1 MRDESQES
9 RVKSQER
16 GTDNKQRRS
25 MILKKITLFF
35 MVLCGIAACHT
46 QRKASSLIFKSPEA
60 GTRVSRGDHVLLK
73 LRFPESD
80 AAIDSVVYLLDNRIV
95 AARTDSTAVTLRTD
109 TLLPGNRSLAA
120 RLYQDG
126 KEKEAFSNV
135 VIVAAE
141 APEQRSFSVVR
152 TFPHDRTA
160 FTQGLEFHDGIFYE
174 STGEF
179 GHSTLRKV
187 DPETGKV
194 LGQVKLKDNQFG
206 EGLTVVEDKIIQLTW
221 QNGIGIV
228 YDKHTLK
235 QLSEFP
241 YQSSKEGWG
250 LCFDGRRLIKS
261 DGTNRLYFLNKDT
274 YREEGS
280 VEVYNHRGPVESLN
294 ELEFING
301 KVYANVYLQDIIV
314 IINPE
319 TGEVEGELNLIGLL
333 PQKDRDD
340 QTDVLNG
347 IAYDRKGDRLFVTGK
362 KWNTMFQIRELPR
375 N

>member
-1 MRDESQES
+1 
-9 RVKSQER
+9 
-16 GTDNKQRRS
+16 
-25 MILKKITLFF
+25 MILKKITLLF
-35 MVLCGIAACHT
+35 MVLCGVAACHT

-60 GTRVSRGDHVLLK
+60 GTLVSRGDSVLLK

-80 AAIDSVVYLLDNRIV
+80 AAIDSVVYLLDNRVV
-95 AARTDSTAVTLRTD
+95 AARTDSGAVTLRTD
-109 TLLPGNRSLAA
+109 SLSLGNRSLAA
-120 RLYQDG
+120 KLYLDG

-135 VIVAAE
+135 VIVAAT
-141 APEQRSFSVVR
+141 APEQRSFSVVQ
-152 TFPHDRTA
+152 TFPHDRAA

-187 DPETGKV
+187 DPKTGKV
-194 LGQVKLKDNQFG
+194 LEQVKLKDDQFG
-206 EGLTVVEDKIIQLTW
+206 EGLTIVDDKIVQLTW
-221 QNGIGIV
+221 RNGIGFV
-228 YDKHTLK
+228 YDKNTLK
-235 QLSEFP
+235 KLSEFP

-280 VEVYNHRGPVESLN
+280 VEVYNHRGPIESLN

-362 KWNTMFQIRELPR
+362 KWNTMFQIKELPR